1 MHNTTLLYFVLHM
14 YHSLTDRPSY
24 MAAGL
29 KVPVP
34 MLPRS
39 FVSERVGKRSRSPRA
54 CISKQAFF
62 IKKECRV
69 YKKPPAAPQACG
81 RFMLNTKS
89 CECSLDYVCVLVR
102 PFNSTASRIRVYI

>member
-1 MHNTTLLYFVLHM
+1 MHNTNLLHLF
-14 YHSLTDRPSY
+14 YHSRTDRPSY

-39 FVSERVGKRSRSPRA
+39 FVSERVGKRSRSPRT

-69 YKKPPAAPQACG
+69 KTTRNHRLPHQACM
-81 RFMLNTKS
+81 RKIHVEYEIM
-89 CECSLDYVCVLVR
+89 
-102 PFNSTASRIRVYI
+102 